1 MAATRRLR
9 KELADIKKQNHD
21 FIDEIDAKD
30 DNILRW
36 TGTIK
41 PLMPP
46 YDDGAFK
53 IELNFPTE
61 YPFKP
66 PILTFKTK
74 IYHPNIDEKGQVCL
88 PIINAAN
95 WKPATKT
102 EQVIQALVA
111 LIHVPEPEH
120 PLRSDLA
127 KEFMEDKARFNKNA
141 KDYTSKYAE
150 QRN

>member
-1 MAATRRLR
+1 M
-9 KELADIKKQNHD
+9 
-21 FIDEIDAKD
+21 DAKD
-30 DNILRW
+30 DNILKW

-46 YDDGAFK
+46 YDEGAFK
-53 IELNFPTE
+53 IELIFPTE

-102 EQVIQALVA
+102 EQGQSKNYGFFIVLKRNAHGHFRGVQKGSHLFVCAAL
-111 LIHVPEPEH
+111 
-120 PLRSDLA
+120 
-127 KEFMEDKARFNKNA
+127 K
-141 KDYTSKYAE
+141 
-150 QRN
+150 